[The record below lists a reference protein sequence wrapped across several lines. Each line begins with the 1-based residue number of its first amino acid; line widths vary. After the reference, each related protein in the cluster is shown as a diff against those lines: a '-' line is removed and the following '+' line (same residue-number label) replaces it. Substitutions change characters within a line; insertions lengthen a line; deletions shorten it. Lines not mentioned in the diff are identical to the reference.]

1 MVKVIATEKRT
12 SADGR
17 KFNVLIL
24 QGGIDV
30 VKSKRTG
37 KSYLTA
43 HKVSMVCTL
52 DEVSAREQV
61 GAKLPGT
68 VQKIACEP
76 YAFKVPQT
84 GETVQLDYTFQYSPE
99 SVSMEESVFA

>member
-1 MVKVIATEKRT
+1 MVKVIAFEKRT

-24 QGGIDV
+24 QGGIDL

-43 HKVSMVCTL
+43 HKVIIVCTM
-52 DEVSAREQV
+52 DEESAREQV
-61 GAKLPGT
+61 GTKLHGT
-68 VQKIACEP
+68 IQKVACEP
-76 YAFKVPQT
+76 YEFTIPQS
-84 GETVQLDYTFQYSPE
+84 GEKIMLDYTFQYSPE
-99 SVSMEESVFA
+99 TETMEEAVFA